1 MLNNTLN
8 TLAMMSRNRNVEY
21 EIDNLMK
28 KVQKNTIYETS
39 LKNNINF
46 LLFEFSI
53 FFFAKIEKSQGY
65 SDRIL

>member
-1 MLNNTLN
+1 
-8 TLAMMSRNRNVEY
+8 MMSRNRNVEY

-28 KVQKNTIYETS
+28 KVQKNTIYERS

-53 FFFAKIEKSQGY
+53 FFFAKIKKSQGY